1 MGTVMSVISESDQTF
16 NPNLD
21 SCGRLRFVGGGWGGG
36 GGGMGIGIGV
46 SSTSQGLRSG
56 VGEGELDLLST
67 SLITDKK
74 KRIACLGRLNELART
89 YDQKFKIRKLKKMN
103 PSGHDF
109 GIMQSI
115 NILSNLLDNGHN
127 ENNLKNTRNW
137 IRMQNI
143 AKQKQKFEVS
153 VNAKNFLIT
162 RILKFLKS
170 DSPDL
175 DQEEQDR
182 NFL

>member
-1 MGTVMSVISESDQTF
+1 MSSVMSVISESDQTL
-16 NPNLD
+16 NPNFDFGGKLKVSTGNFTGV
-21 SCGRLRFVGGGWGGG
+21 SCGSRGSRLP
-36 GGGMGIGIGV
+36 
-46 SSTSQGLRSG
+46 SG
-56 VGEGELDLLST
+56 ECELDLLST

-74 KRIACLGRLNELART
+74 KRIACFERLHELAHT
-89 YDQKFKIRKLKKMN
+89 YDQKFTIRKLKKMN
-103 PSGHDF
+103 PHGHDF

-115 NILSNLLDNGHN
+115 NILSSLLDNGHN
-127 ENNLKNTRNW
+127 EDNLKNTRNW

-143 AKQKQKFEVS
+143 ARQKQKFEVS

-170 DSPDL
+170 DSPDY